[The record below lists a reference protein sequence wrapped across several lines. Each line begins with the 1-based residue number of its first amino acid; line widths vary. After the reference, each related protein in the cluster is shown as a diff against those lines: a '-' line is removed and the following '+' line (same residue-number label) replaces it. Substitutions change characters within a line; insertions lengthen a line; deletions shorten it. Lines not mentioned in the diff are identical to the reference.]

1 MNEYKLVGHHSHKYL
16 QVKFVSPYQMKGLI
30 PGEGFFFVHKQATWG
45 DSKSRDLKNH
55 TRGVAEEVLVMM
67 K

>member
-1 MNEYKLVGHHSHKYL
+1 MFLRIKWKVLS
-16 QVKFVSPYQMKGLI
+16 QVKD
-30 PGEGFFFVHKQATWG
+30 FFVHKQATWG

-67 K
+67 KYELGQAFLADTIVRKS